1 MGMQVLGGHGF
12 IREHGMEQLVR
23 DCRITQIYEG
33 TNGVQALDLVGRK
46 MPDKGGRALRRF
58 FHPVS
63 AYIEANME
71 NEALAD
77 FVQPLAK
84 SFVRLQQATAQ
95 IARLGL
101 SNPDEAGAAASEY
114 LRLFGLTALAY
125 LWARMAEK
133 SLPKVGDASADSDG
147 FYTAKVATARFYME
161 RLLPQSSS
169 LFAALMAGSKTMMSF
184 DDRAF

>member
-1 MGMQVLGGHGF
+1 
-12 IREHGMEQLVR
+12 VR

-71 NEALAD
+71 NDALAD
-77 FVQPLAK
+77 FIQPLAK
-84 SFVRLQQATAQ
+84 TFVRLQQATAQ

-125 LWARMAEK
+125 QWARMAEI
-133 SLPKVGDASADSDG
+133 SLPKMGDADADSDG

-161 RLLPQSSS
+161 RLLPQSSG

-184 DDRAF
+184 DDNAF